1 MKVKH
6 PFRSVF
12 NFVFR
17 RAPVAVELVV
27 TRRCN
32 LSCGYCT
39 EYDDVSPMIPLSVLR
54 ERIDALHR
62 LRVVNISLLG
72 GEPLMHPELPE
83 IVAYADRQ
91 AQVSVTTNGFL
102 LTADLIERL
111 NRAGLANMEV
121 SIDSVRQDRTGF
133 VQKCLRTVEPKLR
146 LLSQQARFDVA
157 VNLVLCE
164 RTRDDFKE
172 TVARINSLGFPVS
185 IDLLHGPTGRIAL
198 EGSDYAGLWA
208 HYYAT
213 ATPFSFLERE
223 YGARLLRGERP
234 RWKCGAGSRF
244 IYVDEWGNAQLCSAQ
259 RGRLGKPVVEYTRDD
274 ARAQRRAY
282 KGCED
287 GCSLLCHYRDS
298 AFDNHPLRTVTS
310 MLRQLARPRMARP
323 AIPATSRELGIPD
336 AMDHTAGA
344 NPGGDPAV

>member
-6 PFRSVF
+6 PLRSAF
-12 NFVFR
+12 NVVFR
-17 RAPVAVELVV
+17 RAPVAAQLII

-39 EYDDVSPMIPLSVLR
+39 EYDDVSEMIPLAVLGQ
-54 ERIDALHR
+54 RIDALHR
-62 LRVVNISLLG
+62 LRVVNLCLLG

-133 VQKCLRTVEPKLR
+133 IQKCLRTVEPKL
-146 LLSQQARFDVA
+146 LLLRQHARFDVA

-164 RTRDDFKE
+164 RTRDDFKD
-172 TVARINSLGFPVS
+172 TVARINALGFQVS
-185 IDLLHGPTGRIAL
+185 IDLLHGPTGEIQI
-198 EGSDYAGLWA
+198 GGPDYASLWA
-208 HYYAT
+208 HYYAE
-213 ATPFSFLERE
+213 ATPFCFLERD
-223 YGARLLRGERP
+223 YGARLLQGERP
-234 RWKCGAGSRF
+234 RWKCRAGSRF
-244 IYVDEWGNAQLCSAQ
+244 MYVDEWGKVQLCSAQ

-274 ARAQRRAY
+274 ARRQHRAY
-282 KGCED
+282 KGCEG

-298 AFDNHPLRTVTS
+298 SLDNQPLHTITS
-310 MLRQLARPRMARP
+310 TLRQLARPQMPSPKTPVSAAVASRHHE
-323 AIPATSRELGIPD
+323 TSE
-336 AMDHTAGA
+336 
-344 NPGGDPAV
+344 